1 MLPSSDLCLGKARLP
16 VCVLV
21 VCPRQAASQPYSTQD
36 RIRDIRVSQL
46 REKIA
51 PDPVAEAMKRVSAIY
66 DKMKNTLEDSAYADV
81 SLSNGTNMQ
90 KFPRTSWDENYRKW
104 KS

>member
-1 MLPSSDLCLGKARLP
+1 MER
-16 VCVLV
+16 
-21 VCPRQAASQPYSTQD
+21 
-36 RIRDIRVSQL
+36 
-46 REKIA
+46 KIA
-51 PDPVAEAMKRVSAIY
+51 PDLVAEAMKRVSAIY